1 MSGTLGS
8 GPLQADA
15 HLEITLTP
23 RALDR
28 RLPAVM
34 LQYPPLEKL
43 WRNCLAKEV
52 AKIIGGSLIT
62 RGSDYQY

>member
-8 GPLQADA
+8 APLQAET
-15 HLEITLTP
+15 HLEITLP

-62 RGSDYQY
+62 RGFDYQY